1 MFLVTRYGKPLQYG
15 RFCTEETTGP
25 MALWEGEEVTLFE
38 TEQQA
43 AKAITDTQN
52 YPGEYKW
59 KYAEH
64 SIVPTKLY
72 KETQ

>member
-25 MALWEGEEVTLFE
+25 MALWEGEDVTLFK

-43 AKAITDTQN
+43 ARAITDTFN
-52 YPGEYKW
+52 YPGEYTW
-59 KYAEH
+59 KNAEH
-64 SIVPTKLY
+64 QIMPTKIY
-72 KETQ
+72 KEKP